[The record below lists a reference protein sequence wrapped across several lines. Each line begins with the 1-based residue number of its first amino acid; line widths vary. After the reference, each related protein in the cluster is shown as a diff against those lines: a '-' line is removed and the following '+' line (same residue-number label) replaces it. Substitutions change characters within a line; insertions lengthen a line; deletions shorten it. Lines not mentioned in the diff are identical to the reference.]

1 MKTPDGP
8 LPRNRVL
15 FLSPEP
21 PLAGTGGG
29 GLRSASVLEYLRSKY
44 FVDVISFSLRHH
56 SKSVPARIWRNT
68 ARLARS
74 VPPLFDRYAG
84 YEDQIRQQV
93 GETRYNIGV
102 VEHFWCASYEPA
114 LRACCT
120 RLVLD
125 LHNIESELALSHA
138 LAARWP
144 ASWVSRRFGESY
156 KRLEKEWLPRFD
168 TLLVASEEDRLRV
181 DHPRACVYPNALPEI
196 EQPDVPEENC
206 IVFSGNLE
214 YHPNVEAV
222 RWFRD
227 NVWPHI
233 GGAEWRLVG
242 RNGHA
247 VQKLLR
253 GNARIRVIGPVTDA
267 MTEIARAKICI
278 VPLLS
283 GSGTRFKIL
292 EAWAAGRAVVSTSIG
307 AEGLGACNGEHLVIA
322 NDPAEFASA
331 INKLLEDAALRRRL
345 GEAGRELYLEN
356 YTWPVAWKQLEASA
370 DL

>member
-1 MKTPDGP
+1 
-8 LPRNRVL
+8 
-15 FLSPEP
+15 
-21 PLAGTGGG
+21 
-29 GLRSASVLEYLRSKY
+29 
-44 FVDVISFSLRHH
+44 
-56 SKSVPARIWRNT
+56 
-68 ARLARS
+68 
-74 VPPLFDRYAG
+74 
-84 YEDQIRQQV
+84 
-93 GETRYNIGV
+93 
-102 VEHFWCASYEPA
+102 
-114 LRACCT
+114 
-120 RLVLD
+120 
-125 LHNIESELALSHA
+125 
-138 LAARWP
+138 
-144 ASWVSRRFGESY
+144 
-156 KRLEKEWLPRFD
+156 
-168 TLLVASEEDRLRV
+168 
-181 DHPRACVYPNALPEI
+181 
-196 EQPDVPEENC
+196 
-206 IVFSGNLE
+206 
-214 YHPNVEAV
+214 V